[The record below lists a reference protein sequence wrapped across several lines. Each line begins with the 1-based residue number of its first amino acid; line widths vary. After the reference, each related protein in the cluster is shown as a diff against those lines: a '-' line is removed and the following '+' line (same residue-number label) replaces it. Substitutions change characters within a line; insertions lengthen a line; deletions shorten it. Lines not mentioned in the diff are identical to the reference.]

1 MAFKG
6 VYSNKS
12 SFFKGFILLSLIFIS
27 SIIHTIL
34 AIALVNFFS
43 QGGFDITQNYDLG
56 NQLSVNY
63 LKMVQLFSGVG
74 MFIVPSFIYSYLTN
88 FNFNFNKISRQSSIL
103 VIAIIMLITPFIGF
117 LLEWNMKIDFP
128 DWILYFDN
136 NSEAIIL
143 AFLKMESWLDLLYT
157 ILVIAVVPAI
167 GEELIFRGY
176 LQQKLAK
183 RFGDMHASIFLTA
196 FLFSLIHFHF
206 DGLIPRFVLGILLG
220 YFFYWGRSLWL
231 PILAHFV
238 NNAQGVVLSHPFFQ
252 LENQQ
257 YSVYS
262 NEKIDP
268 MLALF
273 SLMAVTLLLYIFKQ
287 NTAIKKG

>member
-34 AIALVNFFS
+34 AIALVNFFHKA
-43 QGGFDITQNYDLG
+43 FDITQNYDLG

-117 LLEWNMKIDFP
+117 LLEWNMK
-128 DWILYFDN
+128 
-136 NSEAIIL
+136 
-143 AFLKMESWLDLLYT
+143 
-157 ILVIAVVPAI
+157 
-167 GEELIFRGY
+167 LIF
-176 LQQKLAK
+176 LI
-183 RFGDMHASIFLTA
+183 DIIF
-196 FLFSLIHFHF
+196 
-206 DGLIPRFVLGILLG
+206 
-220 YFFYWGRSLWL
+220 
-231 PILAHFV
+231 
-238 NNAQGVVLSHPFFQ
+238 
-252 LENQQ
+252 
-257 YSVYS
+257 
-262 NEKIDP
+262 
-268 MLALF
+268 
-273 SLMAVTLLLYIFKQ
+273 
-287 NTAIKKG
+287 